1 MKYLSLPKAGIG
13 QRRTIRFWLNCLV
26 IACVFPAVVVTTSI
40 IIRSFNQERAGLE
53 RDTVG
58 TARALS
64 QTVDAEL
71 NGARSALLVL
81 AASPYLKSGDFEKFY
96 DEAQQMV
103 RVLNVDNIVLSD
115 LNGQQL
121 ANTLLPYGTSLPF
134 HGDREQLRR
143 VIDTGQPVISDLFV
157 GKVANRPLIIIEA
170 PVLSDGKPH
179 YALAV
184 GMFPERLSAILRRQK
199 MPSNWVAAI
208 VDSSDTIVA
217 RTVGGEEFVGKKV
230 SNDLKQ
236 ALAMA
241 GEGAFEGT
249 TLEGVAV
256 LSSFSRSVFSGWTVA
271 IGIPKEGLFGFLW
284 EALVENIVAASL
296 LLLTGILLARAISAR
311 IGRSIAALRDP
322 AIGFGLSGPFAVPP
336 VNIQEVHELGQSL
349 MAAHKLIE
357 QRTTERNDLRRRI
370 MKAHEEERLRLAHDI
385 HDQTGQNVTA
395 AILDLKAIEQFVPE
409 QGIERVR
416 HLRRQLDGI
425 GQLLHRTAWEL
436 RPLSIDELGL
446 TSALENYLGEWGTKY
461 GIMVDFQN
469 FDCELDHRSDEIR
482 TTIYRIIQEGLTNVA
497 KHAVNATHVSVVIST
512 SDNRLNLTI
521 EDNGK
526 GFDPTMSSSRLGLAG
541 MRERLLLVG
550 GQLEIESSP
559 NVGTT
564 IFARIPLVSER
575 AAA

>member
-1 MKYLSLPKAGIG
+1 
-13 QRRTIRFWLNCLV
+13 
-26 IACVFPAVVVTTSI
+26 
-40 IIRSFNQERAGLE
+40 
-53 RDTVG
+53 
-58 TARALS
+58 
-64 QTVDAEL
+64 
-71 NGARSALLVL
+71 L
-81 AASPYLKSGDFEKFY
+81 AA
-96 DEAQQMV
+96 
-103 RVLNVDNIVLSD
+103 
-115 LNGQQL
+115 
-121 ANTLLPYGTSLPF
+121 T
-134 HGDREQLRR
+134 
-143 VIDTGQPVISDLFV
+143 
-157 GKVANRPLIIIEA
+157 
-170 PVLSDGKPH
+170 
-179 YALAV
+179 
-184 GMFPERLSAILRRQK
+184 
-199 MPSNWVAAI
+199 
-208 VDSSDTIVA
+208 
-217 RTVGGEEFVGKKV
+217 
-230 SNDLKQ
+230 
-236 ALAMA
+236 

-256 LSSFSRSVFSGWTVA
+256 LSSFSRSAFSGWTVA
-271 IGIPKEGLFGFLW
+271 IGIPKEELFDFLW

-322 AIGFGLSGPFAVPP
+322 AIGFGLSGPFAVPS

-395 AILDLKAIEQFVPE
+395 AVLDLKAIEQFVQE
-409 QGIERVR
+409 QGLERVR

-425 GQLLHRTAWEL
+425 GQLLHRIAWEL

-446 TSALENYLGEWGTKY
+446 TSALENYLGEWSTKY

-469 FDCELDHRSDEIR
+469 FDCDLDHRSDEIR

-497 KHAVNATHVSVVIST
+497 KHAANATHVSVVIST
-512 SDNRLNLTI
+512 SDKRLNLTI
-521 EDNGK
+521 EDNGE

-550 GQLEIESSP
+550 GELEIESSP